1 MEGILDTIGGLNP
14 AWLYG
19 SLLIAAYVENIVPP
33 VPGDTVVIFGA
44 YLVGLGKIEFLPS
57 LAMTTIGS
65 LAGFMTYYAVGRYF
79 GREYFDGKNF
89 KWFGAKKIDK
99 IDKWFDRW
107 GYFVVIGNR
116 FLAGT
121 RSVVSIFAG
130 FARLNI
136 LKVTILAFISSLIWN
151 GLLITA
157 GYYAGKNWQ
166 YVKAVVGNYNLII
179 TIFIILALT
188 AGVLIVM
195 KKNRQPVPSEES

>member
-1 MEGILDTIGGLNP
+1 L
-14 AWLYG
+14 LYG

-79 GREYFDGKNF
+79 GREYFAKKNY
-89 KWFGAKKIDK
+89 KWFGSGKIDR

-130 FARLNI
+130 FARLSI
-136 LKVTILAFISSLIWN
+136 LKVTILAFISSLVWN
-151 GLLITA
+151 GILITA

-166 YVKAVVGNYNLII
+166 HVKEVVGNYNII
-179 TIFIILALT
+179 ISIFIILALT
-188 AGVLIVM
+188 AGVLIV
-195 KKNRQPVPSEES
+195 KRRKRQLVPSEDS